1 MYVAYIHKCYITPE
15 GVWDEDAGGTEIQI
29 RAAKGSYQ
37 PLVVSNGR
45 SYLMK
50 DASGVTLTDGLHL
63 ITSIYCA
70 TCEKVVVNFA
80 RNEFSGE
87 RLPVVE
93 AALLHGNFKPDGI
106 IWVED

>member
-1 MYVAYIHKCYITPE
+1 MAYIHKCYITPE
-15 GVWDEDAGGTEIQI
+15 GVWDEDAGGTVIQLT
-29 RAAKGSYQ
+29 AAESSYR
-37 PLVVSNGR
+37 PLVVSSGR
-45 SYLMK
+45 SFLMQ
-50 DASGVTLTDGLHL
+50 DAAGKTLADSLHL

-70 TCEKVVVNFA
+70 TCEKAVVSFV

>member
-1 MYVAYIHKCYITPE
+1 VAYIHKCFITPE
-15 GVWDEDAGGTEIQI
+15 GVWDEDAGGTEVQL

-45 SYLMK
+45 SYLMQ
-50 DASGVTLTDGLHL
+50 DASGITLTDSLNL

-70 TCEKVVVNFA
+70 TCEKVLVNFVQ
-80 RNEFSGE
+80 NEFRGE

-93 AALLHGNFKPDGI
+93 AALLHDRFELDGI
-106 IWVED
+106 LWVED